1 MLRDSLGL
9 TDVGAKNFRRGV
21 FFCTLA
27 NLVLMAP
34 IGILFLLV
42 SDFMDHL
49 VAGAP
54 LPALAPYLAG
64 CVGILALMVLTQWAE
79 YANTYH
85 KVYEESA
92 RKRTDLAEHL
102 RRLPLS
108 FFGRRDL
115 SDLTNAIM
123 KDCSDQERMFMHV
136 MPQLFGTGLS
146 TAIVIVG
153 IFFYDWRL
161 ALAAFWVVP
170 AALLVMALTGK
181 HQQRKAQAMED
192 ARLEVADGVQ
202 EFLECAQEIRAT
214 NRSAAHLDALAAKLD
229 AFERR
234 QVASELTTGVFV
246 TSAQAFLKLG
256 IGTTVFVGAT
266 LLVSGQTDFMTYFAF
281 LLVVTRVYDP
291 VNLILQSIGELLSMR
306 LSIRRTQEL
315 AAEKP
320 MEGSTDFA
328 PRGHDVVFEDVSF
341 SYGDGEQ
348 VLRDVSFTAREGEV
362 TALVGPSGSGK
373 STVAK
378 LAARFWDADAGS
390 VRVGGVNVADVDP
403 ETLLAD
409 YAEVFQDV
417 VLFDD
422 TVMGNIRLGRVGAT
436 DEEVLA
442 AARAAM
448 CDEFVSRMPQGYD
461 MMIGENG
468 GRLSGGE
475 RQRISIARAILK
487 DAPVVLLDEA
497 TASLDVENET
507 QVQQALSRLLAGKTV
522 LVIAHR
528 MRTVA
533 NADKIVVLKEG
544 RVAEQGAPAE
554 LMAREGGCTGAW
566 WSCRPKL
573 RGGRWLP
580 DASLLSFGDG
590 ARHAVAPGNRRDE
603 ARATGLH
610 APLCVTMVR
619 GA

>member
-461 MMIGENG
+461 TMIGENG

-533 NADKIVVLKEG
+533 NADKVVVLKEG

-554 LMAREGGCTGAW
+554 LMAREGGLYRRMVELQTEASG
-566 WSCRPKL
+566 WSL
-573 RGGRWLP
+573 
-580 DASLLSFGDG
+580 AS
-590 ARHAVAPGNRRDE
+590 
-603 ARATGLH
+603 
-610 APLCVTMVR
+610 
-619 GA
+619 

>member
-328 PRGHDVVFEDVSF
+328 PRDHDVVFEDVSF

-554 LMAREGGCTGAW
+554 LMAREGGLYRRMVELQTEASG
-566 WSCRPKL
+566 WSL
-573 RGGRWLP
+573 
-580 DASLLSFGDG
+580 AS
-590 ARHAVAPGNRRDE
+590 
-603 ARATGLH
+603 
-610 APLCVTMVR
+610 
-619 GA
+619 

>member
-234 QVASELTTGVFV
+234 PVASELTTGVFV

-554 LMAREGGCTGAW
+554 LMAREGGLYRRMVELQTEASG
-566 WSCRPKL
+566 WSL
-573 RGGRWLP
+573 
-580 DASLLSFGDG
+580 AS
-590 ARHAVAPGNRRDE
+590 
-603 ARATGLH
+603 
-610 APLCVTMVR
+610 
-619 GA
+619 

>member
-9 TDVGAKNFRRGV
+9 TDVGATNFRRGV

-390 VRVGGVNVADVDP
+390 VRVGGVTVADVDP

-422 TVMGNIRLGRVGAT
+422 TVMGNIRLGRAGAT

-461 MMIGENG
+461 TVIGENG

-507 QVQQALSRLLAGKTV
+507 QVQRALSRLLAGKTV

-533 NADKIVVLKEG
+533 NADKIVVLKED
-544 RVAEQGAPAE
+544 RVAEQGAPAD
-554 LMAREGGCTGAW
+554 LMAREGGLYRRMVELQTEASG
-566 WSCRPKL
+566 WSL
-573 RGGRWLP
+573 
-580 DASLLSFGDG
+580 AS
-590 ARHAVAPGNRRDE
+590 
-603 ARATGLH
+603 
-610 APLCVTMVR
+610 
-619 GA
+619 

>member
-422 TVMGNIRLGRVGAT
+422 TVMGNIRLGRAGAT

-461 MMIGENG
+461 TVIGENG

-554 LMAREGGCTGAW
+554 LMAREGGLYRRMVELQTEASG
-566 WSCRPKL
+566 WSL
-573 RGGRWLP
+573 
-580 DASLLSFGDG
+580 AS
-590 ARHAVAPGNRRDE
+590 
-603 ARATGLH
+603 
-610 APLCVTMVR
+610 
-619 GA
+619 

>member
-256 IGTTVFVGAT
+256 IGTTVFAGAT

-422 TVMGNIRLGRVGAT
+422 TVMGNIRLGRAGAT

-461 MMIGENG
+461 TVIGENG

-507 QVQQALSRLLAGKTV
+507 QVQRALSRLLAGKTV

-554 LMAREGGCTGAW
+554 LMAREGGLYRRMVELQTEASG
-566 WSCRPKL
+566 WSL
-573 RGGRWLP
+573 
-580 DASLLSFGDG
+580 AS
-590 ARHAVAPGNRRDE
+590 
-603 ARATGLH
+603 
-610 APLCVTMVR
+610 
-619 GA
+619 

>member
-522 LVIAHR
+522 LVFAHR

-554 LMAREGGCTGAW
+554 LMAREGGLYRRMVELQTEASG
-566 WSCRPKL
+566 WSL
-573 RGGRWLP
+573 
-580 DASLLSFGDG
+580 AS
-590 ARHAVAPGNRRDE
+590 
-603 ARATGLH
+603 
-610 APLCVTMVR
+610 
-619 GA
+619 

>member
-1 MLRDSLGL
+1 MLRDSMGL

-461 MMIGENG
+461 TMIGENG

-554 LMAREGGCTGAW
+554 LMAREGGLYRRMVELQTEASG
-566 WSCRPKL
+566 WSL
-573 RGGRWLP
+573 
-580 DASLLSFGDG
+580 AS
-590 ARHAVAPGNRRDE
+590 
-603 ARATGLH
+603 
-610 APLCVTMVR
+610 
-619 GA
+619 

>member
-341 SYGDGEQ
+341 SYGDGER
-348 VLRDVSFTAREGEV
+348 VLRGVSFTAREGEV

-422 TVMGNIRLGRVGAT
+422 TVMGNIRLGRAGAT

-554 LMAREGGCTGAW
+554 LMAREGGLYRRMVELQTEASG
-566 WSCRPKL
+566 WSL
-573 RGGRWLP
+573 
-580 DASLLSFGDG
+580 AS
-590 ARHAVAPGNRRDE
+590 
-603 ARATGLH
+603 
-610 APLCVTMVR
+610 
-619 GA
+619 

>member
-422 TVMGNIRLGRVGAT
+422 TVMGNIRLGRA
-436 DEEVLA
+436 DASDKEVLA
-442 AARAAM
+442 AAHAAN
-448 CDEFVSRMPQGYD
+448 CDEFVLRMPQGYD
-461 MMIGENG
+461 TPIGENG
-468 GRLSGGE
+468 SRLSGGE

-487 DAPVVLLDEA
+487 DAPIVLLDEA

-507 QVQQALSRLLAGKTV
+507 QVQTALSRLLAGKTV

-533 NADKIVVLKEG
+533 NADKVVVLKEG
-544 RVAEQGAPAE
+544 RVVEEGSPAE
-554 LMAREGGCTGAW
+554 LMAHEGGLYRRMVELQTEAAG
-566 WSCRPKL
+566 WSL
-573 RGGRWLP
+573 
-580 DASLLSFGDG
+580 AS
-590 ARHAVAPGNRRDE
+590 
-603 ARATGLH
+603 
-610 APLCVTMVR
+610 
-619 GA
+619 

>member
-1 MLRDSLGL
+1 
-9 TDVGAKNFRRGV
+9 
-21 FFCTLA
+21 
-27 NLVLMAP
+27 MAP

-422 TVMGNIRLGRVGAT
+422 TVMGNIRLGRAGAT

-461 MMIGENG
+461 TVIGENG

-507 QVQQALSRLLAGKTV
+507 QVQRALSRLLAGKTV

-554 LMAREGGCTGAW
+554 LMAREGGLYRRMVELQTEASG
-566 WSCRPKL
+566 WSL
-573 RGGRWLP
+573 
-580 DASLLSFGDG
+580 AS
-590 ARHAVAPGNRRDE
+590 
-603 ARATGLH
+603 
-610 APLCVTMVR
+610 
-619 GA
+619 

>member
-256 IGTTVFVGAT
+256 IGTTVVVGAT

-554 LMAREGGCTGAW
+554 LMAREGGLYRRMVELQTEASG
-566 WSCRPKL
+566 WSL
-573 RGGRWLP
+573 
-580 DASLLSFGDG
+580 AS
-590 ARHAVAPGNRRDE
+590 
-603 ARATGLH
+603 
-610 APLCVTMVR
+610 
-619 GA
+619 

>member
-9 TDVGAKNFRRGV
+9 TDVGEKNFRRGV

-181 HQQRKAQAMED
+181 RQQRKAQAMED

-373 STVAK
+373 STTAL

-390 VRVGGVNVADVDP
+390 VRVGGVNVADVRGIGARGRRERCRRGSRDAAGRLRRGVP
-403 ETLLAD
+403 GRGAVRRHGD
-409 YAEVFQDV
+409 GQHPPGAGRRNRRGGAGGGARGDV
-417 VLFDD
+417 RRVREPHAAGLRHGDRRERRAA
-422 TVMGNIRLGRVGAT
+422 VGRG
-436 DEEVLA
+436 A
-442 AARAAM
+442 AAHLHRARHPEGRA
-448 CDEFVSRMPQGYD
+448 
-461 MMIGENG
+461 G
-468 GRLSGGE
+468 GAARRGHGLARRGE
-475 RQRISIARAILK
+475 RDAGAAGAVQAAGRQDRAGHR
-487 DAPVVLLDEA
+487 APH
-497 TASLDVENET
+497 
-507 QVQQALSRLLAGKTV
+507 
-522 LVIAHR
+522 AHR
-528 MRTVA
+528 
-533 NADKIVVLKEG
+533 G
-544 RVAEQGAPAE
+544 
-554 LMAREGGCTGAW
+554 
-566 WSCRPKL
+566 
-573 RGGRWLP
+573 
-580 DASLLSFGDG
+580 
-590 ARHAVAPGNRRDE
+590 
-603 ARATGLH
+603 
-610 APLCVTMVR
+610 
-619 GA
+619 

>member
-256 IGTTVFVGAT
+256 IGTTGFVGAT

-461 MMIGENG
+461 TMIGENG

-533 NADKIVVLKEG
+533 TADKIVVLKEG

-554 LMAREGGCTGAW
+554 LMAREGGLYRRMVELQTEASG
-566 WSCRPKL
+566 WSL
-573 RGGRWLP
+573 
-580 DASLLSFGDG
+580 AS
-590 ARHAVAPGNRRDE
+590 
-603 ARATGLH
+603 
-610 APLCVTMVR
+610 
-619 GA
+619 

>member
-422 TVMGNIRLGRVGAT
+422 TVMGNIRRGRVGAT

-554 LMAREGGCTGAW
+554 LMAREGGLYRRMVELQTEASG
-566 WSCRPKL
+566 WSL
-573 RGGRWLP
+573 
-580 DASLLSFGDG
+580 AS
-590 ARHAVAPGNRRDE
+590 
-603 ARATGLH
+603 
-610 APLCVTMVR
+610 
-619 GA
+619 

>member
-108 FFGRRDL
+108 FFGWRDL

-266 LLVSGQTDFMTYFAF
+266 LLVSGQTDFMTYFVF

-461 MMIGENG
+461 TMIGENG

-554 LMAREGGCTGAW
+554 LMAREGGLYRRMVELQTEASG
-566 WSCRPKL
+566 WSL
-573 RGGRWLP
+573 
-580 DASLLSFGDG
+580 AS
-590 ARHAVAPGNRRDE
+590 
-603 ARATGLH
+603 
-610 APLCVTMVR
+610 
-619 GA
+619 

>member
-328 PRGHDVVFEDVSF
+328 PRGHDVVFADVSF
-341 SYGDGEQ
+341 SYGDGERE
-348 VLRDVSFTAREGEV
+348 LRGVSFTAREGEV

-461 MMIGENG
+461 TVSGENG

-507 QVQQALSRLLAGKTV
+507 QVQRALSRLLAGKTV

-554 LMAREGGCTGAW
+554 LMAREGGLYRRMVELQTEASG
-566 WSCRPKL
+566 WSL
-573 RGGRWLP
+573 
-580 DASLLSFGDG
+580 AS
-590 ARHAVAPGNRRDE
+590 
-603 ARATGLH
+603 
-610 APLCVTMVR
+610 
-619 GA
+619 

>member
-422 TVMGNIRLGRVGAT
+422 TVMGNVRLGRAGAT

-461 MMIGENG
+461 TVIGENG

-507 QVQQALSRLLAGKTV
+507 QVQRALSRLLAGKTV

-554 LMAREGGCTGAW
+554 LMAREGGLYRRMVELQTEASG
-566 WSCRPKL
+566 WSL
-573 RGGRWLP
+573 
-580 DASLLSFGDG
+580 AS
-590 ARHAVAPGNRRDE
+590 
-603 ARATGLH
+603 
-610 APLCVTMVR
+610 
-619 GA
+619 

>member
-461 MMIGENG
+461 TMIGENG

-533 NADKIVVLKEG
+533 NADKIVVLTAG

-554 LMAREGGCTGAW
+554 LMAREGGLYRRMVELQTEASG
-566 WSCRPKL
+566 WSL
-573 RGGRWLP
+573 
-580 DASLLSFGDG
+580 AS
-590 ARHAVAPGNRRDE
+590 
-603 ARATGLH
+603 
-610 APLCVTMVR
+610 
-619 GA
+619 

>member
-390 VRVGGVNVADVDP
+390 VRVGGVNVAEVDP

-422 TVMGNIRLGRVGAT
+422 TVMGNIRLGRAGAT

-461 MMIGENG
+461 TVIGENG

-507 QVQQALSRLLAGKTV
+507 QVQRALSRLLAGKTV

-554 LMAREGGCTGAW
+554 LMAREGGLYRRMVELQTEASG
-566 WSCRPKL
+566 WSL
-573 RGGRWLP
+573 
-580 DASLLSFGDG
+580 AS
-590 ARHAVAPGNRRDE
+590 
-603 ARATGLH
+603 
-610 APLCVTMVR
+610 
-619 GA
+619 

>member
-85 KVYEESA
+85 KVYEEST

-554 LMAREGGCTGAW
+554 LMAREGGLYRRMVELQTEASG
-566 WSCRPKL
+566 WSL
-573 RGGRWLP
+573 
-580 DASLLSFGDG
+580 AS
-590 ARHAVAPGNRRDE
+590 
-603 ARATGLH
+603 
-610 APLCVTMVR
+610 
-619 GA
+619 

>member
-266 LLVSGQTDFMTYFAF
+266 LLVSGQTEFMTYFAF

-554 LMAREGGCTGAW
+554 LMAREGGLYRRMVELQTEASG
-566 WSCRPKL
+566 WSL
-573 RGGRWLP
+573 
-580 DASLLSFGDG
+580 AS
-590 ARHAVAPGNRRDE
+590 
-603 ARATGLH
+603 
-610 APLCVTMVR
+610 
-619 GA
+619 

>member
-422 TVMGNIRLGRVGAT
+422 TVMGNIRLGRAGAT

-487 DAPVVLLDEA
+487 DAPVVLLNEA

-507 QVQQALSRLLAGKTV
+507 QVQRALSRLLAGKTV

-554 LMAREGGCTGAW
+554 LMAREGGLYRRMVELQTEASG
-566 WSCRPKL
+566 WSL
-573 RGGRWLP
+573 
-580 DASLLSFGDG
+580 AS
-590 ARHAVAPGNRRDE
+590 
-603 ARATGLH
+603 
-610 APLCVTMVR
+610 
-619 GA
+619 

>member
-461 MMIGENG
+461 TMIGENG

-497 TASLDVENET
+497 TASLDVEHET

-554 LMAREGGCTGAW
+554 LMAREGGLYRRMVELQTEASG
-566 WSCRPKL
+566 WSL
-573 RGGRWLP
+573 
-580 DASLLSFGDG
+580 AS
-590 ARHAVAPGNRRDE
+590 
-603 ARATGLH
+603 
-610 APLCVTMVR
+610 
-619 GA
+619 

>member
-348 VLRDVSFTAREGEV
+348 VLRNVSFTAREGEV

-461 MMIGENG
+461 TMIGENG

-554 LMAREGGCTGAW
+554 LMAREGGLYRRMVELQTEASG
-566 WSCRPKL
+566 WSL
-573 RGGRWLP
+573 
-580 DASLLSFGDG
+580 AS
-590 ARHAVAPGNRRDE
+590 
-603 ARATGLH
+603 
-610 APLCVTMVR
+610 
-619 GA
+619 

>member
-461 MMIGENG
+461 TVIGENG

-507 QVQQALSRLLAGKTV
+507 QVQRALSRLLAGKTV

-554 LMAREGGCTGAW
+554 LMAREGGLYRRMVELQTEASG
-566 WSCRPKL
+566 WSL
-573 RGGRWLP
+573 
-580 DASLLSFGDG
+580 AS
-590 ARHAVAPGNRRDE
+590 
-603 ARATGLH
+603 
-610 APLCVTMVR
+610 
-619 GA
+619 

>member
-461 MMIGENG
+461 TMIGENG

-475 RQRISIARAILK
+475 RQRISIARAILT

-554 LMAREGGCTGAW
+554 LMAREGGLYRRMVELQTEASG
-566 WSCRPKL
+566 WSL
-573 RGGRWLP
+573 
-580 DASLLSFGDG
+580 AS
-590 ARHAVAPGNRRDE
+590 
-603 ARATGLH
+603 
-610 APLCVTMVR
+610 
-619 GA
+619 

>member
-378 LAARFWDADAGS
+378 LAARFLDADAGS

-461 MMIGENG
+461 TMIGENG

-554 LMAREGGCTGAW
+554 LMAREGGLYRRMVELQTEASG
-566 WSCRPKL
+566 WSL
-573 RGGRWLP
+573 
-580 DASLLSFGDG
+580 AS
-590 ARHAVAPGNRRDE
+590 
-603 ARATGLH
+603 
-610 APLCVTMVR
+610 
-619 GA
+619 

>member
-1 MLRDSLGL
+1 M
-9 TDVGAKNFRRGV
+9 
-21 FFCTLA
+21 
-27 NLVLMAP
+27 
-34 IGILFLLV
+34 
-42 SDFMDHL
+42 
-49 VAGAP
+49 
-54 LPALAPYLAG
+54 
-64 CVGILALMVLTQWAE
+64 
-79 YANTYH
+79 
-85 KVYEESA
+85 
-92 RKRTDLAEHL
+92 
-102 RRLPLS
+102 
-108 FFGRRDL
+108 
-115 SDLTNAIM
+115 
-123 KDCSDQERMFMHV
+123 
-136 MPQLFGTGLS
+136 
-146 TAIVIVG
+146 
-153 IFFYDWRL
+153 
-161 ALAAFWVVP
+161 
-170 AALLVMALTGK
+170 
-181 HQQRKAQAMED
+181 
-192 ARLEVADGVQ
+192 
-202 EFLECAQEIRAT
+202 
-214 NRSAAHLDALAAKLD
+214 
-229 AFERR
+229 
-234 QVASELTTGVFV
+234 ASELTTGVFV

-442 AARAAM
+442 AAR
-448 CDEFVSRMPQGYD
+448 
-461 MMIGENG
+461 G
-468 GRLSGGE
+468 G
-475 RQRISIARAILK
+475 
-487 DAPVVLLDEA
+487 
-497 TASLDVENET
+497 DVRRVRET
-507 QVQQALSRLLAGKTV
+507 QVQRALSRLLAGKTV

-554 LMAREGGCTGAW
+554 LMAREGGLYRRMVELQTEASG
-566 WSCRPKL
+566 WSL
-573 RGGRWLP
+573 
-580 DASLLSFGDG
+580 AS
-590 ARHAVAPGNRRDE
+590 
-603 ARATGLH
+603 
-610 APLCVTMVR
+610 
-619 GA
+619 

>member
-266 LLVSGQTDFMTYFAF
+266 LLVSGQTDFMTYFVF

-461 MMIGENG
+461 TMIGENG

-475 RQRISIARAILK
+475 RQRIAIARAILK

-554 LMAREGGCTGAW
+554 LMAREGGLYRRMVELQTEASG
-566 WSCRPKL
+566 WSL
-573 RGGRWLP
+573 
-580 DASLLSFGDG
+580 AS
-590 ARHAVAPGNRRDE
+590 
-603 ARATGLH
+603 
-610 APLCVTMVR
+610 
-619 GA
+619 

>member
-422 TVMGNIRLGRVGAT
+422 TVMGNIRLGRAGAT

-442 AARAAM
+442 SARAAM

-461 MMIGENG
+461 TVIGENG

-507 QVQQALSRLLAGKTV
+507 QVQRALSRLLAGKTV

-554 LMAREGGCTGAW
+554 LMAREGGLYRRMVELQTEASG
-566 WSCRPKL
+566 WSL
-573 RGGRWLP
+573 
-580 DASLLSFGDG
+580 AS
-590 ARHAVAPGNRRDE
+590 
-603 ARATGLH
+603 
-610 APLCVTMVR
+610 
-619 GA
+619 

>member
-246 TSAQAFLKLG
+246 TAAQAFLKLG

-461 MMIGENG
+461 TMIGENG

-554 LMAREGGCTGAW
+554 LMAREGGLYRRMVELQTEASG
-566 WSCRPKL
+566 WSL
-573 RGGRWLP
+573 
-580 DASLLSFGDG
+580 AS
-590 ARHAVAPGNRRDE
+590 
-603 ARATGLH
+603 
-610 APLCVTMVR
+610 
-619 GA
+619 

>member
-42 SDFMDHL
+42 SDFMEHL

-554 LMAREGGCTGAW
+554 LMAREGGLYRRMVELQTEASG
-566 WSCRPKL
+566 WSL
-573 RGGRWLP
+573 
-580 DASLLSFGDG
+580 AS
-590 ARHAVAPGNRRDE
+590 
-603 ARATGLH
+603 
-610 APLCVTMVR
+610 
-619 GA
+619 

>member
-266 LLVSGQTDFMTYFAF
+266 LLVSGQTDFMTYFVF

-461 MMIGENG
+461 TMIGENG

-507 QVQQALSRLLAGKTV
+507 QVQQALSRMLAGKTV

-554 LMAREGGCTGAW
+554 LMAREGGLYRRMVELQTEASG
-566 WSCRPKL
+566 WSL
-573 RGGRWLP
+573 
-580 DASLLSFGDG
+580 AS
-590 ARHAVAPGNRRDE
+590 
-603 ARATGLH
+603 
-610 APLCVTMVR
+610 
-619 GA
+619 

>member
-266 LLVSGQTDFMTYFAF
+266 LLVSGQTDFMTYFAC

-390 VRVGGVNVADVDP
+390 VRVGGVNVADGDP

-461 MMIGENG
+461 TMIGENG

-554 LMAREGGCTGAW
+554 LMAREGGLYRRMVELQTEASG
-566 WSCRPKL
+566 WSL
-573 RGGRWLP
+573 
-580 DASLLSFGDG
+580 AS
-590 ARHAVAPGNRRDE
+590 
-603 ARATGLH
+603 
-610 APLCVTMVR
+610 
-619 GA
+619 